1 MLTRTFLGNTFES
14 YLWCAGI
21 LVAGLLFKRILSRWI
36 SAAIFRFFSKRSHDV
51 GASAFVSLLSAP
63 FQFLIMVILIYFA
76 CSRLT
81 FPQEWQLASG
91 ETFGLRFVLDHLYK
105 GLLVAGATWL
115 VMRSVDFAGMV
126 LIARAHRTNNHT
138 DDQLVPFLK
147 EAVKVLLGGIGFL
160 IMLAV
165 AFNLDIVSLVTGL
178 GIGGLAF
185 ALAAKETLENL
196 LGSFTIFLDKPFV
209 VGDQVKVGAI
219 EGVVESIGF
228 RSTRIR
234 ALDRMLV
241 TVPNKRMVDAELINE
256 TDREF
261 RRYRCLLQLN
271 PEVKIDDLEAFLTNL
286 RAFLTQR
293 PHLEG
298 QPQVHLKGI
307 STTGLEVQVIAVL
320 RLPDAEIFAAEQ
332 ELINIKIIE
341 LVQQHHLSF
350 SKNAWWAAQV

>member
-1 MLTRTFLGNTFES
+1 M
-14 YLWCAGI
+14 
-21 LVAGLLFKRILSRWI
+21 
-36 SAAIFRFFSKRSHDV
+36 
-51 GASAFVSLLSAP
+51 
-63 FQFLIMVILIYFA
+63 
-76 CSRLT
+76 
-81 FPQEWQLASG
+81 
-91 ETFGLRFVLDHLYK
+91 
-105 GLLVAGATWL
+105 

-261 RRYRCLLQLN
+261 RRFRCLLQLN

-293 PHLEG
+293 HHLEG

-320 RLPDAEIFAAEQ
+320 RLPDSEIFAAEQ

-350 SKNAWWAAQV
+350 SKNTWQAPQV